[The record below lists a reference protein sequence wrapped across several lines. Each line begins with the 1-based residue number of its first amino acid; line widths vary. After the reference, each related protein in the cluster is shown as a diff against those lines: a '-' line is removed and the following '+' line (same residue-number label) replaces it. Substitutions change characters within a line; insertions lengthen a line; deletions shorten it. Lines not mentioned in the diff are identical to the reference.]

1 MLLRR
6 CRLCLLLLG
15 RGWERRKRLLQQQTR
30 TQNDFSQSYQKE
42 ILEQILVSFMS
53 KSMLSNRQLWSVVQ
67 QVNKTEADGNT
78 LTLTCL
84 FQGAQCQLRS
94 PELPNINFLLLHC
107 HMPPSDLTPNHSSKA
122 LNTESYSETRGHVLA
137 SECLRM

>member
-15 RGWERRKRLLQQQTR
+15 RGWERRKRLFLQQTR
-30 TQNDFSQSYQKE
+30 TQNDFSLSYRKE
-42 ILEQILVSFMS
+42 IFEQILVSSMS
-53 KSMLSNRQLWSVVQ
+53 KSMLSNRQLGSVVQ
-67 QVNKTEADGNT
+67 QVNKIEADGNA

-94 PELPNINFLLLHC
+94 PELPTINFLL
-107 HMPPSDLTPNHSSKA
+107 PPSFPRAT
-122 LNTESYSETRGHVLA
+122 
-137 SECLRM
+137 